1 MIVMERWTGCGDGA
15 SGVACPLAG
24 MPVEAGFPSPA
35 DDYIE
40 KPLDLNELL
49 VKHPE
54 ATFFVRVQGDSMV
67 EADIHSGDILVVDRA
82 REARDGCVVVAV
94 LNGEFTVK
102 QLRYRDGR
110 CLLMPANPNHR
121 PIPVTP
127 DQDFQVWG
135 VVTHVIHAV

>member
-1 MIVMERWTGCGDGA
+1 MIVMEWWTGRGSEAPGMT
-15 SGVACPLAG
+15 CPLAG

-67 EADIHSGDILVVDRA
+67 EADIHSGDILVVDRS
-82 REARDGCVVVAV
+82 REAHDGCVVVAA

-102 QLRYRDGR
+102 QLRYRNGQGM
-110 CLLMPANPNHR
+110 LMPANPDHR
-121 PIPVTP
+121 PIRVTP